1 MQYSDNKALVSN
13 EEKKMTNLLQKI
25 KFPLMNIQ

>member
-13 EEKKMTNLLQKI
+13 EEKMTNLLQKI